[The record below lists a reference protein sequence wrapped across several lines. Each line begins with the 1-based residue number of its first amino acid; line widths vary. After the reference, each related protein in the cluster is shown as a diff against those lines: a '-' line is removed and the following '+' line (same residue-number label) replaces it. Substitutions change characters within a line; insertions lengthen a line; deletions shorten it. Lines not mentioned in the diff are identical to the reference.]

1 MEIFELILSFLI
13 GFLTV
18 SLIGTLFSLKT
29 KGLFRLAFNSLGGA
43 VALSLLSLFKVAV
56 LPVNPVSALIVGLLG
71 VPGLIAVWLI
81 VVFL

>member
-29 KGLFRLAFNSLGGA
+29 KGLFRLALNSLGGA
-43 VALSLLSLFKVAV
+43 VALSLLSLVKVAV

>member
-29 KGLFRLAFNSLGGA
+29 KGLFRLALNSLGGA
-43 VALSLLSLFKVAV
+43 DCALVTVAV
-56 LPVNPVSALIVGLLG
+56 
-71 VPGLIAVWLI
+71 
-81 VVFL
+81 